1 MLLAGGYLYHGA
13 VTMPAIYVFDDKLNT
28 MNIDK
33 NWWELNPKWQHN
45 IIPAN
50 GSRCSS
56 GKRWLFLLLLLAVV
70 GFVLYDNHSKL
81 LSHFHAGEYLQMTEL
96 VVIIFPLLF
105 VAQQIKKSRQYSRF
119 GEVSFVMDPF
129 PAIIGEKF
137 GGYLEINKGA
147 EGLEFM
153 AELLLMEQSELNE
166 GDNRNTQ
173 TDMIW
178 KRELS
183 VHTERAML
191 GVRLLIDSQ
200 LPDDKP
206 PSQPQRSH
214 YKFWRLYVY
223 SSNKKFK
230 QTWDVPIIAAS
241 DYV

>member
-1 MLLAGGYLYHGA
+1 
-13 VTMPAIYVFDDKLNT
+13 

-33 NWWELNPKWQHN
+33 NWWELNPKWRHN

-50 GSRCSS
+50 GSRRSS

-70 GFVLYDNHSKL
+70 GFILYESHREL
-81 LSHFHAGEYLQMTEL
+81 LAHFQAGEYLKMTEL
-96 VVIIFPLLF
+96 VVIIFPVLF
-105 VAQQIKKSRQYSRF
+105 VAQQIKKSRQRARF
-119 GEVSFVMDPF
+119 GDVSFVMDPF
-129 PAIIGEKF
+129 PAIMGKKF

-147 EGLEFM
+147 EDLQFM
-153 AELLLMEQSELNE
+153 AELLLMEQSESNE
-166 GDNRNTQ
+166 GDNRNTRR
-173 TDMIW
+173 DMIW
-178 KRELS
+178 KRSLN

-206 PSQPQRSH
+206 PSQPQKSQ

-223 SSNKKFK
+223 SSNKAFK